1 MGMSDN
7 KKSFIQDQEVLGVKD
22 KEMLRKQD
30 VLERDELA
38 RRLVEKDKLGKGKLT
53 KNNPKGVTLSQ

>member
-1 MGMSDN
+1 MSDN

>member
-7 KKSFIQDQEVLGVKD
+7 KKSFIQDQEVSGVKD